1 MITNCQHLTQPTY
14 QMIFLK
20 HNNIMHILTYR
31 KNGLTL
37 FNFVVLFI
45 LWTIIFEQQLKI
57 FKVWIYDCKDNYFC
71 EIFYSIPKVEVSST
85 ANNNFSSNTSGEGYG
100 GKSNLLKQV
109 CALKENNIFDIKV
122 WQLSGST
129 LNS

>member
-1 MITNCQHLTQPTY
+1 MI
-14 QMIFLK
+14 
-20 HNNIMHILTYR
+20 
-31 KNGLTL
+31 
-37 FNFVVLFI
+37 
-45 LWTIIFEQQLKI
+45 
-57 FKVWIYDCKDNYFC
+57 KDNYFC

-122 WQLSGST
+122 WQLSG
-129 LNS
+129 